1 MTDYLYLFL
10 NKTFSGCS
18 NESISRL
25 NRLRFSLGQ
34 DLDYGISNGR
44 IKTPKSISCPYA
56 IKCLP
61 RSTKVATINN
71 QLSHGYNRESV
82 R

>member
-34 DLDYGISNGR
+34 DLDYGIVMDALR
-44 IKTPKSISCPYA
+44 
-56 IKCLP
+56 LQ
-61 RSTKVATINN
+61 KVSRVLMLLKVC
-71 QLSHGYNRESV
+71 QEV
-82 R
+82 RKLQQ